1 MHQKDGSIL
10 MKEFVKI
17 LNDFFASKNYYTFKI
32 FFLLLFLVVSLLLTK
47 DGEVKFIYE
56 GF

>member
-1 MHQKDGSIL
+1 

-32 FFLLLFLVVSLLLTK
+32 FFLLLFLVVSLLLSK